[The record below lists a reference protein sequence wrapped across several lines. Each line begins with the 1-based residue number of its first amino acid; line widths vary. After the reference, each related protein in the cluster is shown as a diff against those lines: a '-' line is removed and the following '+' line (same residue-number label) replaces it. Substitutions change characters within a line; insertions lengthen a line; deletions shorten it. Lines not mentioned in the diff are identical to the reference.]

1 MTDDEP
7 ALEKRFVLFFDFLG
21 TSNAAKTWRRERVH
35 QFKSLWTGVVLKDS
49 IRILHAVAERALR
62 IGLLIRGGLAL
73 GQFYHRDGV
82 VFGEALVE
90 ACALKSKIANTPRI
104 LVSNHIVTLA
114 MGDPSGAITT
124 LLKDIDAKWHV
135 NYYTEMVRERIHPG
149 PSATCNSIPA
159 CFCK

>member
-1 MTDDEP
+1 VPETTTFSDCVVVSYPAFDDREQIFE
-7 ALEKRFVLFFDFLG
+7 ALG
-21 TSNAAKTWRRERVH
+21 TFDT
-35 QFKSLWTGVVLKDS
+35 FKSVWTGVVLKDS

-90 ACALKSKIANTPRI
+90 AYALESKIANTPRI

-149 PSATCNSIPA
+149 PGATCNSIPA